1 MPVDSVF
8 QVGGVVINIMTVL
21 MAAMNCVVPHKDP
34 HHALRP
40 CLHVTIID
48 VFLGSGCVIL
58 IMTVVMGQ
66 MKRIAVS
73 I

>member
-1 MPVDSVF
+1 MGSVF
-8 QVGGVVINIMTVL
+8 QVAGVVINIMTVL
-21 MAAMNCVVPHKDP
+21 MAVMNCVVPHKDP
-34 HHALRP
+34 HHALKP
-40 CLHVTIID
+40 CSRVTIID
-48 VFLGSGCVIL
+48 VFLGSGYVIP

>member
-8 QVGGVVINIMTVL
+8 QVAGVVINIMTVL
-21 MAAMNCVVPHKDP
+21 MAVMNCIVLHKDP
-34 HHALRP
+34 LHALQP
-40 CLHVTIID
+40 CSPVTTTD
-48 VFLGSGCVIL
+48 VFLGSGYVIL

-66 MKRIAVS
+66 MKKIAVS